1 MIKHLVVA
9 LFSALLM
16 ACSQSPETMLQ
27 ADGLCQ
33 EPRPEVC
40 TMQYDPVCAE
50 VAGELV
56 EYGNACSACGD
67 PAVSAY
73 QIGACPQ

>member
-9 LFSALLM
+9 FFSVLLI
-16 ACSQSPETMLQ
+16 ACSQHPDPMLQ

-33 EPRPEVC
+33 EPRPEIC
-40 TMQYDPVCAE
+40 TMHYKPVCAE
-50 VAGELV
+50 VANELV

-67 PAVSAY
+67 PAVNAY
-73 QIGACPQ
+73 QIGSCQK